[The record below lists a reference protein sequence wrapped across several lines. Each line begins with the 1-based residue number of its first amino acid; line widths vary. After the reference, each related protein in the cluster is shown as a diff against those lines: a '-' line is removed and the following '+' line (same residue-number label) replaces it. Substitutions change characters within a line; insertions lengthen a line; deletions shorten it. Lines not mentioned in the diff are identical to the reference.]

1 MPVPRDGAP
10 PARAEAVTPGYRDS
24 LANERTFLAWIR
36 TALSL
41 IAAAVAVVK
50 FVPPFA
56 VPGTR
61 LLLGLILAGG
71 GLMLAVVGHRRW
83 AANEQAMRRAAPLP
97 QTAALSWVGALVVL
111 LALMVV
117 VLAIIDRP
125 G

>member
-10 PARAEAVTPGYRDS
+10 AARAEAVTPGYRDS
-24 LANERTFLAWIR
+24 LANERTYLAWIR

-56 VPGTR
+56 IPGTR
-61 LLLGLILAGG
+61 LLLGLVLAGG
-71 GLMLAVVGHRRW
+71 GLLLAVVGYRRW
-83 AANEQAMRRAAPLP
+83 TANEEAMRLALPLP
-97 QTAALSWVGALVVL
+97 RTAALSWVRALVVL
-111 LALMVV
+111 LGLMVV
-117 VLAIIDRP
+117 VLAVIDRP